1 MAPSPPLASAGGAG
15 AASSG
20 RRGRR
25 ARPRR
30 QGRRGVAQRTR
41 TPNPARSRPRAVPGT
56 SATVRRPPT
65 ITTLP
70 ASRAAGPAG
79 VELCALWP
87 AGSAGAPSLLARV
100 VGRARTPQSAFPR
113 GPAAVR
119 SPGPPPPQPGP
130 REALSTQAPVHW
142 ACARGHGRLRGALTA
157 LWWDLIAMRC
167 NLIRT
172 PQK

>member
-119 SPGPPPPQPGP
+119 SPGPAAGGGLRPHS
-130 REALSTQAPVHW
+130 R
-142 ACARGHGRLRGALTA
+142 ARGKPCPPKRRYIGPARAGMDGCAVRSPRSGG
-157 LWWDLIAMRC
+157 I
-167 NLIRT
+167 
-172 PQK
+172 

>member
-100 VGRARTPQSAFPR
+100 VGRAWAAGLWAAPLGPQSPYEYHDHLSCILVGGGQVSYLSKSFLFLDLLSPTCL
-113 GPAAVR
+113 PIEIFSAVL
-119 SPGPPPPQPGP
+119 GY
-130 REALSTQAPVHW
+130 
-142 ACARGHGRLRGALTA
+142 
-157 LWWDLIAMRC
+157 
-167 NLIRT
+167 
-172 PQK
+172 